1 MHDQDNGFETMTS
14 NDAALIAT
22 ARVTSLVF
30 AVAFAL
36 VLAVPVAGDAVANPL
51 VEGSVEAGQ
60 ARAVTCAACH
70 GPEGRSVNPQW
81 PSLAGQNAPYIVKQL
96 QAYKEGSRTDPLM
109 TAQAQGLSEEDMR
122 NLAVYYAAQ
131 TPAPKVVANPGIVD
145 KGAALYRGGDPEN
158 SVSACSACHGPTG
171 QGNPAAAYPLLK
183 GQHATYTA
191 TQLRAYASG
200 ARKSDGPNRIMR
212 EIAVRMR
219 EDEIVALASYIQ
231 GLK

>member
-1 MHDQDNGFETMTS
+1 MRS
-14 NDAALIAT
+14 NNAALTAVLVIALT
-22 ARVTSLVF
+22 AVCDT
-30 AVAFAL
+30 VA
-36 VLAVPVAGDAVANPL
+36 DPL

-81 PSLAGQNAPYIVKQL
+81 PSLAGQHAPYIVAQL
-96 QAYKEGSRTDPLM
+96 QAYKEGTRTDPLM
-109 TAQAQGLSEEDMR
+109 TAQAQGLSEQDMR
-122 NLAVYYAAQ
+122 DLAVYYAAQ
-131 TPAPKVVANPGIVD
+131 SPAPKVVANPGTVE

-158 SVSACSACHGPTG
+158 NVAACSACHGPTG

-219 EDEIVALASYIQ
+219 EDEIVAVASYIQ